1 MNAES
6 MAQHM
11 AWSMVAAR
19 HQRNNDAWPP
29 QTEGECM
36 VAAKEIAELAR
47 VMAEP
52 FTYCIT
58 IDESDTDDEDQ
69 A

>member
-1 MNAES
+1 

-19 HQRNNDAWPP
+19 YRTNGDVWPP

-52 FTYCIT
+52 FSYCIT
-58 IDESDTDDEDQ
+58 IDESDVDDDES
-69 A
+69 